1 MLPKS
6 DVVAV
11 LSLKPQKRK
20 DHVVALNQR
29 LGLVTVAYL
38 TTRVR
43 LPIPQLQGFMAAMPI
58 QQLQWL
64 MAAIPIQQLQ
74 GFIRLLLSCKGSWLS
89 G

>member
-11 LSLKPQKRK
+11 WSLKPQKRK

-29 LGLVTVAYL
+29 LGLVTIAYL
-38 TTRVR
+38 TTRVW
-43 LPIPQLQGFMAAMPI
+43 LPTPQLQGFMAAMPI

-64 MAAIPIQQLQ
+64 MAAIPMNPCNCWI
-74 GFIRLLLSCKGSWLS
+74 GIAAMNPCN
-89 G
+89 